1 MERADKILL
10 VTLVFGVGVLIGMA
24 SMVVLRADTSSEPV
38 YETPRIRVRG
48 DIYADDIDDLQ
59 PASNPFEVREL

>member
-1 MERADKILL
+1 MSKGEKILL

-24 SMVVLRADTSSEPV
+24 SMIVLRSDTSGEPV
-38 YETPRIRVRG
+38 YETPQIRVRG
-48 DIYADDIDDLQ
+48 DIYADDIDNLQ